1 MDVPAHTRL
10 YRMQVVPQAPAAL
23 YRSTDTVGR
32 YFQMYLPVTKST
44 YRSIHTIHQSLFE
57 IAWDPRYLVPRTM

>member
-1 MDVPAHTRL
+1 MFLPIQAL

-44 YRSIHTIHQSLFE
+44 YSHHSHQSLFE